1 MKHCDCNIYDTTAA
15 PASPLEHGP
24 GETNT
29 RVLDSGKNKNKNN
42 DVHVAGATL
51 TRNALGYCIDCP
63 LAVDNN
69 VSVGYSCRAEIGC
82 MQFPQT
88 LTRTTFRRTVFSA
101 ITICNNYPRPL
112 YGLIIRHALPV
123 SDDLHVQVVLCS
135 PKDVANAEGSAMVNS
150 NVQPDAHARWSS
162 NHEHH
167 SGSGL
172 DRQQNKLL
180 EWEKDAAALGGI
192 LLEVEGTA
200 HAAEVCYAASHQT
213 LIACRPLILDNLPIH
228 GPTEQEKSTS
238 RFVSESLTHPLRR
251 FEPADRRHSA
261 ASEHCAA
268 LFSDS
273 TKEAK
278 SRGRRKVVNK
288 SSSSKSDVHT
298 IIAHHIFSVDEHA
311 DTCQDYAD
319 NPQKYARAVDNHLS
333 NLKTKYQAFNCEL
346 GSTGSGL
353 RYDDIEP
360 GTHAWN
366 LIVFLTAFSFR
377 KLKINLPW
385 WEDLHGWWREI
396 PSINILA
403 ISSSPGHDHGKE
415 ASKIFSR
422 SGRSRDI
429 SPNCQPSPAEAL
441 THQPSPAKTPP
452 SLPPPRTDP
461 PPASTCTDPIVP
473 ALDQNVLQSMQHL
486 HAALEAHPGY
496 MHSPASTTL
505 QQLLNQIPPP
515 SVTDNSLLDTPS
527 LEEDSEPHSV
537 GSVSRTRGKTSSKR
551 GRKSVHAKALKEANS
566 QLLVLLEG
574 RNVIKHQKL
583 DLKVK
588 VLSDREVEREH
599 KREMQREHYESEQS
613 LAQTRVEEARIKLEM
628 VKIQLAMQRC

>member
-1 MKHCDCNIYDTTAA
+1 
-15 PASPLEHGP
+15 
-24 GETNT
+24 
-29 RVLDSGKNKNKNN
+29 
-42 DVHVAGATL
+42 
-51 TRNALGYCIDCP
+51 
-63 LAVDNN
+63 
-69 VSVGYSCRAEIGC
+69 

-180 EWEKDAAALGGI
+180 EWESQLKLCREKRDKRFCVEGQDLGGKRI
-192 LLEVEGTA
+192 MVLKPRLA
-200 HAAEVCYAASHQT
+200 LSLRKKMLQHWAASCWRLKARHMR
-213 LIACRPLILDNLPIH
+213 L
-228 GPTEQEKSTS
+228 
-238 RFVSESLTHPLRR
+238 R

-261 ASEHCAA
+261 A
-268 LFSDS
+268 SDS

-366 LIVFLTAFSFR
+366 LIE

-537 GSVSRTRGKTSSKR
+537 GSVSRTRGVSRACSPTFSPP
-551 GRKSVHAKALKEANS
+551 
-566 QLLVLLEG
+566 
-574 RNVIKHQKL
+574 
-583 DLKVK
+583 
-588 VLSDREVEREH
+588 
-599 KREMQREHYESEQS
+599 
-613 LAQTRVEEARIKLEM
+613 
-628 VKIQLAMQRC
+628 